1 MNIIPFTVPR
11 AIVLAVVFTGTL
23 PVTAVSRA
31 GQNLVANPG
40 FELGS
45 GPAPASW
52 SLGEGAQGNTFD
64 WLKGDWTSSDVH
76 SGSRALRMNAIRAP
90 APEHSMGIVSNL
102 FAVPARARVEAS
114 IWIKA
119 ADIVN
124 GGDVDWYGLRVTL
137 TAYSAAGGNIE
148 HRDLLNEEG
157 SFSWKKI
164 QGGMI
169 VPEGTATM
177 DLSVKL
183 TTSTGTV
190 WIDDVEVTVAE
201 ELPAVNLTGLRNPV
215 LIPHPWQANI
225 NYDKFELQSVA
236 VIDPSGDP
244 RVRAAFDSFLTGVG
258 VTHAF
263 LPESDPGVAGYA
275 TRLVLGDSAGP
286 GLDNEFSLRFA
297 DYDWPDIEEQGYF
310 LATTKGAAQ
319 NQIYIGANSPIGRF
333 YALQTLKQLV
343 RNKSVYVADILDK
356 PTVSRRGIPMGLQWF
371 DQRKGEALNRLT
383 QLKFNLVWAQGSF
396 LDDYLNTDNWRL
408 DFTAS
413 QKTALKEFI
422 DLYQKNFIEVWIGI
436 GPRGKNP
443 PLQYSSDSDIDT
455 VVRKM
460 DVLYTLGLRNHGLR
474 FDDLVNTSEDKLLV
488 LRDMQVFDNDIGAAQ
503 AYFINAVYS
512 RLKALHPD
520 INFMVVP
527 MDYNQIGNFGDRSAA
542 SARLRQLYHLPSAI
556 QILTVCYYD
565 EDILATTCLT
575 GRPQVML
582 ESNFYT
588 EGGGELP
595 EYVVPYL
602 DFVSWR
608 NATVRARLGGFTWL
622 PKMPQAED
630 AALVSWYTAAD
641 CAWAPERYDPNR
653 AFQRAAARYLGVPD
667 GVPVGDGPR

>member
-1 MNIIPFTVPR
+1 MNVIPFRLRR
-11 AIVLAVVFTGTL
+11 AIALVIVVTGALQLAASG
-23 PVTAVSRA
+23 A
-31 GQNLVANPG
+31 GQNLVLNPG

-45 GPAPASW
+45 DQTPASW

-64 WLKGDWTSSDVH
+64 WVTGDWTSSEVH
-76 SGSRALRMNAIRAP
+76 SGSHALRMNAIHAP
-90 APEHSMGIVSNL
+90 APDHSMGIASNL

-114 IWIKA
+114 VWIKA

-124 GGDVDWYGLRVTL
+124 QGDVDWYGLRVTL
-137 TAYSAAGGNIE
+137 TAYSASGSSIE

-169 VPEGTATM
+169 VPEGAATM

-190 WIDDVEVTVAE
+190 WIDDAEVTVAE
-201 ELPAVNLTGLRNPV
+201 ELPAVNLTGLHNPV

-225 NYDKFELQSVA
+225 GYDKFELKSVA
-236 VIDPSGDP
+236 VIDPSGDA
-244 RVRAAFDSFLTGVG
+244 RLHEAVDSFLTGVG
-258 VTHAF
+258 VAHAF
-263 LPESDPGVAGYA
+263 LAEGDPALTGYA
-275 TRLVLGDSAGP
+275 TQLVLGDGTNGTLAR
-286 GLDNEFSLRFA
+286 EFSLRFA
-297 DYDWPDIEEQGYF
+297 GYDWPDIEEQGYF
-310 LATTKGAAQ
+310 LAVAKGAPQ
-319 NQIYIGANSPIGRF
+319 NHIYIGANNPIGRF

-343 RNKSVYVADILDK
+343 RDRYVYVADILDK

-371 DQRKGEALNRLT
+371 DQRNGEALNRLT
-383 QLKFNLVWAQGSF
+383 QLKFNLVWTQGSF

-413 QKTALKEFI
+413 QKTILKEFI
-422 DLYQKNFIEVWIGI
+422 DLYRKNFIEVWIAI

-460 DVLYTLGLRNHGLR
+460 DVLYSLGLRNHGLR
-474 FDDLVNTSEDKLLV
+474 FDDLVNTGEDKLLV

-503 AYFINAVYS
+503 AYFINAVYT

-527 MDYNQIGNFGDRSAA
+527 MDYNQTGNFGDRSAA
-542 SARLRQLYHLPSAI
+542 SSRLRQLFNLPSAI

-565 EDILATTCLT
+565 EDVLATTCLT

-588 EGGGELP
+588 EGSGELP

-608 NATVRARLGGFTWL
+608 NAAVRARLAGFTWL

-653 AFQRAAARYLGVPD
+653 AFQWAAARYLGVPD
-667 GVPVGDGPR
+667 EVPVGDGPR